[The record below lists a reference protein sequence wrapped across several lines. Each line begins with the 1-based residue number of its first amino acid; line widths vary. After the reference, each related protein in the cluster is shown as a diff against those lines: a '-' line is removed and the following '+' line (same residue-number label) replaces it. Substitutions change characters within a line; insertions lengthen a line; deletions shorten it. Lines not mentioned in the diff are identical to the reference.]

1 MSAEFDSKDPG
12 ADQKGATQMPAP
24 SVAPR
29 LPVGGFPGQLAEVP
43 VPAERLDLKVVP
55 PRFQAQPQSASSENS
70 TATIPSAANQAKRNA
85 NLFQPPPT
93 PIPAARV
100 KDSFT
105 NETVRRRRLTEYE
118 KALRREAN
126 ELEDDSRFE
135 TENTE
140 LIFRHA
146 RGRMKKA
153 ALPRAQK
160 AVRNII
166 FRGSWRKR
174 YTVHTRTAARLKKY
188 KVSLAGMIR
197 SAFKAFSTKRRGNKQ
212 S

>member
-1 MSAEFDSKDPG
+1 MSAEFDSKDQP
-12 ADQKGATQMPAP
+12 GATQMPAP

-29 LPVGGFPGQLAEVP
+29 LPVGATPGQTSEVSP
-43 VPAERLDLKVVP
+43 PPERIDLKLVP
-55 PRFQAQPQSASSENS
+55 PRLQAQPLSTTNENS
-70 TATIPSAANQAKRNA
+70 TAAIPSSPTQAKRNA
-85 NLFQPPPT
+85 NLFQPPPI
-93 PIPAARV
+93 PIPATRV

-118 KALRREAN
+118 RALRREAN
-126 ELEDDSRFE
+126 ELEDDSRYE
-135 TENTE
+135 TENTD

-160 AVRNII
+160 SIRNII

-174 YTVHTRTAARLKKY
+174 YTVHARTAARLKKY
-188 KVSLAGMIR
+188 KLSIAGLIR
-197 SAFKAFSTKRRGNKQ
+197 SAFKAFSTKRGGNKQ